1 MSGRTHLAYIPLM
14 TRLESFLKAYC
25 RTYEQKDLDKL
36 STFFAFDAIEKGKP
50 FKSWLSTYRRN
61 FSRINSVEYNID
73 LKRYATQEESGL
85 VKING
90 TFHIRA
96 RLEGRKEW
104 LKSSGDIS
112 MILEADGNSFKVKEL
127 DY

>member
-1 MSGRTHLAYIPLM
+1 
-14 TRLESFLKAYC
+14 
-25 RTYEQKDLDKL
+25 
-36 STFFAFDAIEKGKP
+36 
-50 FKSWLSTYRRN
+50 
-61 FSRINSVEYNID
+61 
-73 LKRYATQEESGL
+73 L
-85 VKING
+85 VKIDG

-96 RLEGRKEW
+96 RLEGHKEW